1 MEDIKKLLIELN
13 IYTEDKIY
21 SLDNESQEQILNT
34 DVIPKDKQL
43 LFLDHCHIYIN
54 KLLMEANLL

>member
-1 MEDIKKLLIELN
+1 MKTITEQLITLAKDIDD
-13 IYTEDKIY
+13 TIY